1 LSPSL
6 SHTPPPA
13 DAGTLL
19 TGAVLDI
26 DLGAIQRNWLS
37 LGRVAPNTKI
47 GACVKADAYGLGVAH
62 VAPALASQGCQ
73 QFFVADPQ
81 EGIALREILPD
92 ADIYIMDGVFEE
104 ALTAYKTHRLI
115 PCLKSLR
122 DVDLWCGMEMRS
134 RPAALHVDTGMH
146 RLGISLKDLASAKQR
161 LDAASNS
168 PVLLMSHLAC
178 ADDPQHTQNNTQLA
192 AFKKAQ
198 ALFPNTPASFA
209 NSAGLFLGAD
219 YQGDL
224 ARPGIGLYGASPF
237 LEKKS
242 PFEPVVGLRG
252 RVLQIQNV
260 PAGQG
265 VGYGASYVTAEDS
278 RIAVLGF
285 GYGDGLF
292 RHIGRSNIPPATS
305 AQSAGARIG
314 VFFGD
319 VKAPIVGRLSMDQLT
334 VDVSHIPESVAI
346 EGAWAEILGKNQT
359 IDDFAK
365 AAGTIGYEVLTSL
378 GYRYHRH
385 YT

>member
-1 LSPSL
+1 MSPSL
-6 SHTPPPA
+6 SHTPAPA
-13 DAGTLL
+13 YAGALL
-19 TGAVLDI
+19 TGAALDI
-26 DLGAIQRNWLS
+26 DLGAIQRNWSS
-37 LGRVAPNTKI
+37 LEQVAPNTKI
-47 GACVKADAYGLGVAH
+47 GACVKADAYGLGMAH
-62 VAPALASQGCQ
+62 VAPALARQGCQ

-81 EGIALREILPD
+81 EGVALRDILPK
-92 ADIYIMDGVFEE
+92 ADIYIMDGVFEA

-115 PCLKSLR
+115 PCLKSLT
-122 DVDLWCGMEMRS
+122 DVDLWCGTEMRS
-134 RPAALHVDTGMH
+134 LPAALHVDTGMH
-146 RLGISLKDLASAKQR
+146 RLGIAPKDLARAKQR
-161 LDAASNS
+161 LDAASIS

-178 ADDPQHTQNNTQLA
+178 ADTPQHTQNNAQLA

-198 ALFPNTPASFA
+198 ALFPGTPTSFA

-219 YQGDL
+219 YQGDI

-252 RVLQIQNV
+252 RVLQIQDV

-265 VGYGASYVTAEDS
+265 VGYGASYVTAKNS

-292 RHIGRSNIPPATS
+292 RHIGRSNILVQKNAESDTT
-305 AQSAGARIG
+305 RIG